1 LGIFYI
7 RHSPNTVADIIS
19 IRQTAENYRPLYS
32 LLTMISSIQ
41 SADTQTPHECTAEL
55 LERPAESIADCWLPK
70 CSEDGR

>member
-1 LGIFYI
+1 
-7 RHSPNTVADIIS
+7 
-19 IRQTAENYRPLYS
+19 
-32 LLTMISSIQ
+32 MISSIQ